1 MALMARDTVQG
12 MALAV
17 IEDGQIVHVA
27 AHGWRNAER
36 KLPLDTATI
45 MYGASL
51 TKAAVGYLVLQL
63 VDEGTLDLDASI
75 ATLLPKP
82 LPEYEDYRDLA
93 GDERWRALT
102 PRILLNHASG
112 FANFRWLEP
121 DQTLRFHFAPGSRY
135 AYSGEGF
142 YILQLVLEE
151 GLGLDVGRAMQERL
165 FDRFDMPRTAMQW
178 RLDFADN
185 LADGHALDGT
195 LEPHDERS
203 RVSAAGSMDTDIAD
217 QARFWASVVMSLV
230 LLVWAG
236 FVALMAGMFTA
247 HAVFDVNYH
256 TFVDFRMVSIGDLV
270 TGVAKCLAYGAAIP
284 IVSAYRGFNAFGG
297 AEGVGRATT
306 DAVVH
311 STLAIILLNFFLSGV
326 GYFVFPE

>member
-1 MALMARDTVQG
+1 MSMVSPILALRDDLRGLVRLLAHTIHYTLHGKREKGALVAQMYAIGNRSAFFLSVSMGFIG
-12 MALAV
+12 MIMV
-17 IEDGQIVHVA
+17 FQSGMQA
-27 AHGWRNAER
+27 AHVVPDYTMLGPFYI
-36 KLPLDTATI
+36 K
-45 MYGASL
+45 M
-51 TKAAVGYLVLQL
+51 LV
-63 VDEGTLDLDASI
+63 
-75 ATLLPKP
+75 
-82 LPEYEDYRDLA
+82 RDLA
-93 GDERWRALT
+93 ASIGAMPLATRVGAGIAAELGTMKVTDQIDALRMCSAE
-102 PRILLNHASG
+102 PIDYLLV
-112 FANFRWLEP
+112 P
-121 DQTLRFHFAPGSRY
+121 
-135 AYSGEGF
+135 
-142 YILQLVLEE
+142 
-151 GLGLDVGRAMQERL
+151 
-165 FDRFDMPRTAMQW
+165 
-178 RLDFADN
+178 
-185 LADGHALDGT
+185 
-195 LEPHDERS
+195 
-203 RVSAAGSMDTDIAD
+203 
-217 QARFWASVVMSLV
+217 RFWASVVMSLV